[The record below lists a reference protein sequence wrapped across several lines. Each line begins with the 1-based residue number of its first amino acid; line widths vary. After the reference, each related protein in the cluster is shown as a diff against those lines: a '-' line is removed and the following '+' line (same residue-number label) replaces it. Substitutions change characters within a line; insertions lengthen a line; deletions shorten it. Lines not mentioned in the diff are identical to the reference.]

1 MNESPYAMQVTCVGI
16 KPTQALVENG
26 SPALTPELMAACGA
40 RYSRNGEGLSAILAK
55 VDSSNEDSAVDSIFR
70 MVDYGHQSI
79 ADMVPVAM
87 FIDGVSLWLAL
98 RMWWASPTAG
108 GQESS
113 TRYIQLDAASTVHD
127 ARRIDQAGK
136 SEQYTQTLSQ
146 CFSAYTQALE
156 CWNELASRQP
166 SLLRLP
172 TELIES
178 REPKD
183 KRKVDRISR
192 NFAFDRAR
200 YYLPMSSKTNVML
213 LMSARGWVSLI
224 KQLASEQLDECHQLA
239 DRLREELSRVAPRLI
254 RHARFDE
261 SYAAG
266 AQQEFARSVRLA
278 QQVLPEQLH
287 AVVAS
292 QPFLDVM
299 LPSGVT
305 QSDLIEAVQ
314 HHRGRYDFIGSP
326 LQRTS
331 VRFGWQAIPL
341 AEIRDLNRHRTGSKY
356 FTLAPV
362 GTYLADDEVERIQAS
377 HPHLSDLCER
387 LQSLRAAGIAANQLS
402 LQQLA
407 AGDPAYVYWMPWD
420 RNAFTNTRRRRITFS
435 IKLNCAQAWVH
446 TMCMRPACVKCSIS
460 GMKNSPARPS
470 TSKPAQ
476 RSLSDFK
483 TPLTLCQW
491 FSRLIG

>member
-1 MNESPYAMQVTCVGI
+1 MQVTCVGI
-16 KPTQALVENG
+16 KPTKALVENG

-55 VDSSNEDSAVDSIFR
+55 VDSANEDAAVDSIFR

-98 RMWWASPTAG
+98 RLWWSSPTAG

-113 TRYIQLDAASTVHD
+113 TRYIQLDATATVHD
-127 ARRIDQAGK
+127 QVRIDQAGLGDA
-136 SEQYTQTLSQ
+136 YNTTLSQ
-146 CFSAYTQALE
+146 CFSAYTRALE
-156 CWNELASRQP
+156 HWNEMVSREP
-166 SLLRLP
+166 GLLRLP
-172 TELIES
+172 SSLIES
-178 REPKD
+178 TEPKD

-224 KQLASEQLDECHQLA
+224 KLLASEQLDECRQLA

-254 RHARFDE
+254 RHARLDE

-266 AQQEFARSVRLA
+266 ARQEFQRSV
-278 QQVLPEQLH
+278 
-287 AVVAS
+287 AVARKVSPAALEAPAS
-292 QPFLDVM
+292 SDSFLEVM

-305 QSDLIEAVQ
+305 ESDLVQAAQ
-314 HHRGRYDFIGSP
+314 HHSGRYDFLGSP

-362 GTYLADDEVERIQAS
+362 GTYLADDEVERIEGT
-377 HPHLSDLCER
+377 HPGLADVCAKLKA
-387 LQSLRAAGIAANQLS
+387 LRPTGIAANKLT
-402 LQQLA
+402 LERLA
-407 AGDPAYVYWMPWD
+407 ASDPAFVYWMPMGSQCFYEHTTTANHFLYQAELRTGLGSHYVYAARMREVLEQWHA
-420 RNAFTNTRRRRITFS
+420 RFPGT
-435 IKLNCAQAWVH
+435 AQYIQAG
-446 TMCMRPACVKCSIS
+446 TAEPE
-460 GMKNSPARPS
+460 
-470 TSKPAQ
+470 
-476 RSLSDFK
+476 
-483 TPLTLCQW
+483 
-491 FSRLIG
+491 

>member
-1 MNESPYAMQVTCVGI
+1 MQVTCVGI
-16 KPTQALVENG
+16 KPTKALLDNG

-55 VDSSNEDSAVDSIFR
+55 VDAANEDAAVDSIFR

-113 TRYIQLDAASTVHD
+113 TRYIQLDADATVHD
-127 ARRIDQAGK
+127 PVQIEQAGL
-136 SEQYTQTLSQ
+136 SGAYDQSLSQ
-146 CFSAYTQALE
+146 CFAAYARALDL
-156 CWNELASRQP
+156 WNQLVKREP
-166 SLLRLP
+166 TLLRLP
-172 TELIES
+172 QDLIDS
-178 REPKD
+178 VEPKD
-183 KRKVDRISR
+183 KRKVERISR

-224 KQLASEQLDECHQLA
+224 KQLASEQLDECRSLA
-239 DRLREELSRVAPRLI
+239 DRLREELARVAPRLI

-261 SYAAG
+261 SFAG
-266 AQQEFARSVRLA
+266 GAKQEFARSVNLA
-278 QQVLPEQLH
+278 QNTPDVRLQSP
-287 AVVAS
+287 ADS

-299 LPSGVT
+299 LPSGITPDDFV
-305 QSDLIEAVQ
+305 QAVQ
-314 HHRGRYDFIGSP
+314 HHRGRYDFVGSP

-362 GTYLADDEVERIQAS
+362 GTYLADDEVDRIQAA
-377 HPHLSDLCER
+377 HPELTQMCDE
-387 LQSLRAAGIAANQLS
+387 LRGLRPAGIAANQLAR
-402 LQQLA
+402 QRLA
-407 AGDPAYVYWMPWD
+407 AGDPAFVYWLPMGSQCFYEHTTTANHFLYQAELRTGLGSHYVYAARMREVLEEWHD
-420 RNAFTNTRRRRITFS
+420 RFPGT
-435 IKLNCAQAWVH
+435 AQYIQAG
-446 TMCMRPACVKCSIS
+446 TAEPE
-460 GMKNSPARPS
+460 
-470 TSKPAQ
+470 
-476 RSLSDFK
+476 
-483 TPLTLCQW
+483 
-491 FSRLIG
+491 

>member
-1 MNESPYAMQVTCVGI
+1 MQVTCVGI
-16 KPTQALVENG
+16 KPTQALVANG

-40 RYSRNGEGLSAILAK
+40 RYSRNGEGLSAILSK
-55 VDSSNEDSAVDSIFR
+55 VDSANEDAAVDSIFR

-113 TRYIQLDAASTVHD
+113 TRYIQLDADATVHD
-127 ARRIDQAGK
+127 AARIQQAGLDD
-136 SEQYTQTLSQ
+136 QYSQTLSQ
-146 CFSAYTQALE
+146 CFAAYSQALE
-156 CWNELASRQP
+156 LWNQLVSREP

-172 TELIES
+172 QSLIES
-178 REPKD
+178 TEPKD

-224 KQLASEQLDECHQLA
+224 KQLASEQLSECQQLA
-239 DRLREELSRVAPRLI
+239 DHLREELSRVAPRLI

-266 AQQEFARSVRLA
+266 AKQEFERSVAIAKRVQPATLGSPA
-278 QQVLPEQLH
+278 
-287 AVVAS
+287 AS
-292 QPFLDVM
+292 EPFLDVM
-299 LPSGVT
+299 VPRGVT
-305 QSDLIEAVQ
+305 ESDFVDAVQ

-331 VRFGWQAIPL
+331 VRFGWGAIPL

-362 GTYLADDEVERIQAS
+362 GTYLADDEVDRIEAA
-377 HPHLSDLCER
+377 HPQLADLCNA
-387 LQSLRAAGIAANQLS
+387 LRALRPAGIAANQVTLERLS
-402 LQQLA
+402 
-407 AGDPAYVYWMPWD
+407 AGDPAFVYWMPMGSQCFYEHTTTANHFLYQAELRTGLGSHYVYAARMREVLDQWHTK
-420 RNAFTNTRRRRITFS
+420 FPGT
-435 IKLNCAQAWVH
+435 AQYIQAG
-446 TMCMRPACVKCSIS
+446 TAEPE
-460 GMKNSPARPS
+460 
-470 TSKPAQ
+470 
-476 RSLSDFK
+476 
-483 TPLTLCQW
+483 
-491 FSRLIG
+491 